1 MNLLKRYIVTWVN
14 MVIYMRFK
22 KGEKKAK
29 DLKRLWSEQI
39 EKKVMEFVVYC
50 YQILEGKI
58 R

>member
-1 MNLLKRYIVTWVN
+1 
-14 MVIYMRFK
+14 MRFK